1 MVSSVMQVTHTLS
14 IHVPRL
20 GEKIKEARENDSRS
34 LKEICTIAGMSPMNW
49 YRIEDEKQ
57 TLPLETLRS
66 IEKVLG
72 VDFGVKFPE

>member
-1 MVSSVMQVTHTLS
+1 
-14 IHVPRL
+14 
-20 GEKIKEARENDSRS
+20 
-34 LKEICTIAGMSPMNW
+34 MNW